1 MLYITVFVYVI
12 SSIFVSVFVFALM
25 MFMFSLERQ
34 ELGAGTMY
42 ALAGTTFTKQ
52 TSVTFKISNIA
63 SAHKSNIR
71 G

>member
-1 MLYITVFVYVI
+1 MFLSVFVSVI
-12 SSIFVSVFVFALM
+12 VYIFVSVFVFALM

-63 SAHKSNIR
+63 SAHKSNIC